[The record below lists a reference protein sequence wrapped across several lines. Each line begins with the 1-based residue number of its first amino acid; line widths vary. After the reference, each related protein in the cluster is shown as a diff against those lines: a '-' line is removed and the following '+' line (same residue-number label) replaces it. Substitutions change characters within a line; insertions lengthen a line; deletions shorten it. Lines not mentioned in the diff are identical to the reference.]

1 MLKPFTYWQRAGLE
15 QRTIVQYRQHLDL
28 HIIPF
33 LGSTLLSRLAVPVVR
48 NFEDEMIDADRS
60 PSMVRKVLVS
70 RIASRRCTRARS
82 GHKKSRTREE
92 PRPTEGQRPTSR
104 DAPERQAEI
113 GTFSREEIKAIVD
126 ALEGKWR
133 PLLLTVIFTG
143 LRASEIRGLRWSDVN
158 IEGREVRV
166 HQRADRFNQIGK
178 PKSEAGERTVPIPLL
193 AWNAHARGQG
203 RRM

>member
-1 MLKPFTYWQRAGLE
+1 
-15 QRTIVQYRQHLDL
+15 
-28 HIIPF
+28 
-33 LGSTLLSRLAVPVVR
+33 
-48 NFEDEMIDADRS
+48 MIDADRS

-104 DAPERQAEI
+104 DPPERHAEI
-113 GTFSREEIKAIVD
+113 GTFSREEIKAIAD

-166 HQRADRFNQIGK
+166 HQRDDRFNQIGR

-193 AWNAHARGQG
+193 VANALKAWRLECPRPRTGQKDVDG
-203 RRM
+203 NI

>member
-1 MLKPFTYWQRAGLE
+1 M
-15 QRTIVQYRQHLDL
+15 
-28 HIIPF
+28 
-33 LGSTLLSRLAVPVVR
+33 SR
-48 NFEDEMIDADRS
+48 E
-60 PSMVRKVLVS
+60 
-70 RIASRRCTRARS
+70 
-82 GHKKSRTREE
+82 
-92 PRPTEGQRPTSR
+92 
-104 DAPERQAEI
+104 APERQAEI
-113 GTFSREEIKAIVD
+113 GIDIPPSREEIKAIVD

-133 PLLLTVIFTG
+133 PLLLTG
-143 LRASEIRGLRWSDVN
+143 YSLGPRASEIRGLRWSDVN